1 MSPLTKSFFPAW
13 LPRKTGDGS
22 QIVISSRVRL
32 ARNFADCRFVTEA
45 SPEEMNRILKRMEGF
60 VEEQA
65 QLQMNFQRLAD
76 LDDVHR
82 GIFAERGLVHMESA
96 REPQAVGLAIGPG
109 QVVALLVNEEDH
121 LRLQVVQEGM
131 SLEPALKQ
139 AKELDE
145 LLDKQLPLAMHPE
158 FGFLTA
164 CPTNV
169 GTGLRAS
176 VMLHLPGLTLT
187 RGIVQVLQAVLHIGL
202 AVRGFYGEGTELK
215 SMFFQVSNQLTL
227 GRSEEEI
234 IQHLEG
240 VTRQIIEREEEARQ
254 KLLKDHRRLLED
266 KVGRAIGVLSGCQ
279 MIGLEEALELI
290 SIVRLGAETGA
301 LENVPQPVL
310 NELLILIQ
318 TAHIQLLA
326 DEPLGPEEQMA
337 RRSETIRKYLKLGKK
352 K

>member
-13 LPRKTGDGS
+13 LTRKTGDGS
-22 QIVISSRVRL
+22 QVVISSRVRL

-65 QLQMNFQRLAD
+65 QLRMNFQRLAD

-109 QVVALLVNEEDH
+109 QVVSLLVNEEDH

-145 LLDKQLPLAMHPE
+145 LLDKQLSLAMHPE

>member
-13 LPRKTGDGS
+13 LTRKTGAGS
-22 QIVISSRVRL
+22 QIVLSSRVRL

-82 GIFAERGLVHMESA
+82 GIFAERGLVHMEAA

-109 QVVALLVNEEDH
+109 QVVSLLVNEEDH